1 MEHENRNITN
11 AACLIITIL
20 VTALFAGVWIIS
32 YNHIVFRTHQE
43 EGYVFSVLI
52 WLILYLKFGKV
63 YSSFK
68 IASNSIGEIA
78 FSQFLAFS
86 FSNLVLYIAGCLVA
100 RKYINIWPGALTD
113 VLQIFVGLVW
123 ATYSKQYFL
132 KHVDPQKCLLLY
144 DSNISDVEHE
154 HGKKFAEKLES
165 KYGHL
170 FDITERYPVE
180 DFNACMQKI
189 DKYPIVFIYNIS
201 PDKRNKVIGYCIHQN
216 KRMYVTPTLEDVF
229 ACGYQVKH
237 FIDTPIMASNRSSSA
252 IKTYFS
258 KRVWDIVFATFLLI
272 LFSPIMWVTA
282 VAIKVEDHGTILF
295 KQKRVGGGGKVFNI
309 LKFRSM
315 CMDAE
320 KDGKPRPAV
329 EGDPRI
335 TKVGRFIRKTRIDE
349 LPQLFNIFKGDL
361 SLVGPRPERVEHVEL
376 YTKEIPEFS
385 YRLRVPAG
393 LTGYAQIYGKYNTSA
408 KDKLLLDLLY
418 IEQQSFIMDAKMVF
432 LTIKTVFTPESTEGF
447 DEEKSEEINQQV
459 NDAENKVEG

>member
-180 DFNACMQKI
+180 DFNACMQII
-189 DKYPIVFIYNIS
+189 DQYPIVFIYNIS

-237 FIDTPIMASNRSSSA
+237 FIDTPIMASNRSAST
-252 IKTYFS
+252 IQTYFS
-258 KRVWDIVFATFLLI
+258 KRIWDIIFATFLLI
-272 LFSPIMWVTA
+272 LFSPIMLVTA

>member
-1 MEHENRNITN
+1 MANIMAT
-11 AACLIITIL
+11 TI
-20 VTALFAGVWIIS
+20 S
-32 YNHIVFRTHQE
+32 
-43 EGYVFSVLI
+43 
-52 WLILYLKFGKV
+52 
-63 YSSFK
+63 
-68 IASNSIGEIA
+68 
-78 FSQFLAFS
+78 
-86 FSNLVLYIAGCLVA
+86 
-100 RKYINIWPGALTD
+100 
-113 VLQIFVGLVW
+113 
-123 ATYSKQYFL
+123 
-132 KHVDPQKCLLLY
+132 
-144 DSNISDVEHE
+144 
-154 HGKKFAEKLES
+154 
-165 KYGHL
+165 
-170 FDITERYPVE
+170 
-180 DFNACMQKI
+180 
-189 DKYPIVFIYNIS
+189 
-201 PDKRNKVIGYCIHQN
+201 
-216 KRMYVTPTLEDVF
+216 
-229 ACGYQVKH
+229 
-237 FIDTPIMASNRSSSA
+237 MASNRSAST
-252 IKTYFS
+252 IQTYFS
-258 KRVWDIVFATFLLI
+258 KRIWDIIFATFLLI
-272 LFSPIMWVTA
+272 LFSPIMLVTA